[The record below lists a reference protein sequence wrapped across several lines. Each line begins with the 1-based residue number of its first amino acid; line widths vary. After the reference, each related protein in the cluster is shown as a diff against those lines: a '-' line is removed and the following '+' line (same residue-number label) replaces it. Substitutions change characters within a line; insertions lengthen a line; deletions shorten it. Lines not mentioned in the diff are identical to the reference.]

1 LKPRNFVWVALGTF
15 ALGLGVLVG
24 GFARTGQVQAQGQE
38 PKLVTCR
45 ADFAVLGLSGREKAL
60 VHAAWVEGDGD
71 PVNVKFQFIDRS
83 GQVLLEDGQAIEPSQ
98 TATSVLD
105 PPGRLDKS
113 ERLEFRATVIVEPGS
128 GAPGFPAEK
137 GCPQV
142 ITSLERTTARGDGIL
157 VLLPS
162 CEIGAVCHKLTIP
175 SPPPSTPPTDLPNP
189 TDVPPSVDVA
199 PSVDARPPVDFHF
212 PADMP
217 PPVDAPPP
225 PADMPPPP
233 PPVDAGPPPADMPPP
248 VDARPPVD
256 AN

>member
-24 GFARTGQVQAQGQE
+24 GFARTGQVQAQSQE

-45 ADFAVLGLSGREKAL
+45 ADFAMIGLSGREKAL
-60 VHAAWVEGDGD
+60 VHASWVEGDGD
-71 PVNVKFQFIDRS
+71 PVNVKFQFIDRT
-83 GQVLLEDGQAIEPSQ
+83 GQVLLEDAQAIEPSQ
-98 TATSVLD
+98 TATSELD

-128 GAPGFPAEK
+128 GAPGFPVEK
-137 GCPQV
+137 GCPQIV
-142 ITSLERTTARGDGIL
+142 TSEERTTARGDGIL

-162 CEIGAVCHKLTIP
+162 CEIGAVCHKVTIP
-175 SPPPSTPPTDLPNP
+175 SPPPSTPPSDLPNP
-189 TDVPPSVDVA
+189 PDVPPSVDQHPPVDVA
-199 PSVDARPPVDFHF
+199 PSVDARPPVDVSF
-212 PADMP
+212 PPDMP
-217 PPVDAPPP
+217 PPADAP
-225 PADMPPPP
+225 
-233 PPVDAGPPPADMPPP
+233 PPPADMPPP